1 MRYFLSVSMGE
12 TYETQFHYSLATQQY
27 TASNYAVWDLALSS
41 EGKPYIRINGGK
53 EALVYNTG
61 SKNFYQTYAVNGSQD
76 WRWDNPNGH
85 PDSTAFGD
93 INDLQQVYLVDL
105 GPTVPNN
112 RYRKLQISSITDD
125 AYGLKYANLDGS
137 DSVIIDINRDT
148 TRNFVY
154 LGLTDG
160 GKIVTPEPD
169 KKHLGYTVYQ
179 VPPCVL

>member
-1 MRYFLSVSMGE
+1 MKPSSTIRWLPRNI
-12 TYETQFHYSLATQQY
+12 QLQ
-27 TASNYAVWDLALSS
+27 NYAVWDLALSS

-61 SKNFYQTYAVNGSQD
+61 SKNLHQTYAVNGSQD

-93 INDLQQVYLVDL
+93 ISDLRQVYLVDL
-105 GPTVPNN
+105 GPTVPEVTATASC
-112 RYRKLQISSITDD
+112 RSAALLMMLT
-125 AYGLKYANLDGS
+125 AKYANLDGS
-137 DSVIIDINRDT
+137 DSVVIDINRDT

-160 GKIVTPEPD
+160 GKIVT
-169 KKHLGYTVYQ
+169 H
-179 VPPCVL
+179 